1 MNLIFWLLVLLV
13 KCVIKFTVNSILA
26 YYQKCYRY
34 QSIQFVM
41 ASFEIEGLALN
52 VHNEHMLNKET
63 EILTKTIPC

>member
-1 MNLIFWLLVLLV
+1 
-13 KCVIKFTVNSILA
+13 
-26 YYQKCYRY
+26 
-34 QSIQFVM
+34 M